1 MSARNDLFRHLIAA
15 GVIVASFASAI
26 SVAVAGSAQMHM
38 NEARANQIL
47 GQHGET
53 LTSRGKS
60 QIVCDEDLN
69 PERKRGGRLSLVPE
83 GNILE
88 QDFRQPQR
96 GRDVIIGGS
105 VLHRG
110 DCQ

>member
-1 MSARNDLFRHLIAA
+1 MTYREQLLGYLSAA
-15 GVIVASFASAI
+15 GVLVVCSTVWTGAAQ
-26 SVAVAGSAQMHM
+26 AGSAQMHM

-60 QIVCDEDLN
+60 QIVCDEEIN
-69 PERKRGGRLSLVPE
+69 PQRKRDGRLSLVPE

-88 QDFRQPQR
+88 QEFRQPQA

-110 DCQ
+110 DCK